1 MTLPSSA
8 PGIWR
13 QPTSLEER
21 LREIFVPAP
30 LYMRY
35 RLAKELKKG
44 ERELHLVPFLADP
57 KRAAID
63 IGANKGVWTLYLARH
78 CRHVY
83 AFEANPKVYRWLTRY
98 VRLSNVTASAL
109 ALSDAEGKAVLRVPK
124 YTRGYSNQ
132 HASLS
137 PENVSEN
144 FGAVEVE
151 TKPLDALRLDDV
163 GFIKIDVEG
172 HELAVLR
179 GARETLKR
187 SKPTLVVE
195 MEERHTK
202 RRIED
207 LIAEVETYGYFALV
221 MTHAGLKSAHVLDF
235 DREHRGA
242 VGTKA
247 YVNNFIFL
255 PSR

>member
-1 MTLPSSA
+1 MAESHSQA
-8 PGIWR
+8 QWQ

-30 LYMRY
+30 LYIRY

-57 KRAAID
+57 SRAAID

-78 CRHVY
+78 SKHVY
-83 AFEANPKVYRWLTRY
+83 AFEPNPKIYRWLARY
-98 VRLSNVTASAL
+98 VRLPNVTTSNI
-109 ALSDAEGKAVLRVPK
+109 ALSDTEGRAELRVPK
-124 YTRGYSNQ
+124 KARGFSNQ

-137 PENVSEN
+137 PDNVTAN
-144 FGAVEVE
+144 FAAVEVE
-151 TKPLDALRLDDV
+151 TKPLDAFDLGDI

-179 GARETLKR
+179 GGRNTIER
-187 SKPTLVVE
+187 SKPTLIIE

-207 LIAEVETYGYFALV
+207 LIAEVESLGYFALV
-221 MTHAGLKSAHVLDF
+221 MTHHGLKSAHLLDF
-235 DREHRGA
+235 DKEHRNA
-242 VGTKA
+242 VGTKD

-255 PSR
+255 PSP

>member
-1 MTLPSSA
+1 MAESHSQSQ
-8 PGIWR
+8 WK

-30 LYMRY
+30 LYIRY

-57 KRAAID
+57 NRAAVD

-78 CRHVY
+78 CTHVY
-83 AFEANPKVYRWLTRY
+83 AFEANPKVYRWLARY
-98 VRLSNVTASAL
+98 TSLPNVTTSNI
-109 ALSDAEGKAVLRVPK
+109 ALSDTQGMATLRIPRHA
-124 YTRGYSNQ
+124 RGYSNQ

-137 PENVSEN
+137 PDNVSEN
-144 FGAVEVE
+144 FAAVEVE
-151 TKPLDALRLDDV
+151 AKPLDALKLEDI

-179 GARETLKR
+179 GARETLAR

-207 LIAEVETYGYFALV
+207 LIAEVERLGYFALV
-221 MTHAGLKSAHVLDF
+221 MTSQGLKSAHLLDF
-235 DREHRGA
+235 DKQHRNA

>member
-1 MTLPSSA
+1 MTA
-8 PGIWR
+8 WR
-13 QPTSLEER
+13 PPTSLEER

-57 KRAAID
+57 KRDALD

-78 CRHVY
+78 SRRVY
-83 AFEANPKVYRWLTRY
+83 AFEPNPKVYGWLTRY
-98 VRLSNVTASAL
+98 ANRANVVASNI
-109 ALSDAEGKAVLRVPK
+109 ALSDKSGTAQLRVPR
-124 YTRGYSNQ
+124 YARGYSNQ

-137 PENVSEN
+137 AENISSDY
-144 FGAVEVE
+144 ASVEVA
-151 TKPLDALRLDDV
+151 TKTLDELQLDNV

-172 HELAVLR
+172 HELNVLS
-179 GARETLKR
+179 GARRTLCR
-187 SKPTLVVE
+187 PTLVVE

-207 LIAEVETYGYFALV
+207 LIAEVESYGYCAL
-221 MTHAGLKSAHVLDF
+221 ALAPGGLTLAKLLDF
-235 DREHRGA
+235 DAQHRKA

-247 YVNNFIFL
+247 YINNFIFM
-255 PSR
+255 PA

>member
-1 MTLPSSA
+1 MASSSSA
-8 PGIWR
+8 LSVWQ

-21 LREIFVPAP
+21 LREMFVPAP
-30 LYMRY
+30 LYIRY

-44 ERELHLVPFLADP
+44 ERELRLVPFLADP
-57 KRAAID
+57 TRAAVD

-78 CRHVY
+78 CRQVY
-83 AFEANPKVYRWLTRY
+83 AFEPNPKVYRWLKRY
-98 VRLSNVTASAL
+98 VRLPNVTASNV
-109 ALSDAEGKAVLRVPK
+109 ALSDVEGKAVLRVPK
-124 YTRGYSNQ
+124 YARGYSNQ

-144 FGAVEVE
+144 FGAVEVQ
-151 TKPLDALRLDDV
+151 TKPLDALGLGDI

-179 GARETLKR
+179 GARETLAR
-187 SKPTLVVE
+187 SRPVLVIE

-207 LIAEVETYGYFALV
+207 LIAEVEALGYFALV
-221 MTHAGLKSAHVLDF
+221 MTHGGLKSALLLDF
-235 DREHRGA
+235 DRDHRDA